1 MSVQGCGPAPP
12 KLAALPRG
20 VRRAC
25 DAMRAEPGRDLSL
38 ARLAVIAGSSARTLQ
53 RQFRNFLGK
62 SPLDVLRDIRFEA
75 TRRELLRAPGNATV
89 ATIAANCGFSHLG
102 RFAAQYRQR
111 YNESPSAT
119 LRRCRSDL
127 FGNASSLPILTG
139 AERPGVT
146 VIPFALIGDEARAGA
161 GMAEEIIAALL
172 RLRWIRVVA
181 LGNARY
187 QLRGKVW
194 GDCRGR
200 LRVTVVLVDA
210 SSGSYLWAD
219 RWEGERNEAFEFQD
233 RLAMRLSDAVQSALR
248 DAEIKRATRQDPAL
262 LNAWELTMRALPL
275 VLSGAAGKQGMAL
288 EFLEQAMELAP
299 DDPLP
304 MSLAAWCHGLRGC
317 VHLAPRREEEKKL
330 ARELATRA
338 AGLNAG
344 DAMSEALLASGYA
357 MAHDLSLAA
366 VHVDRALAIDSGSAW
381 AWGRGGLISLY
392 RGNSTEA
399 IERLRIARAL
409 APADPMNSFFS
420 AGIATAHLQ
429 EAHYDDAI
437 RWFTRG
443 ISESPTAVWMKHL
456 LASSYAH
463 VGRREEAR
471 RSLLEWTSVYPE
483 GTIAEIRSG
492 LPFCA
497 HLLDRIAEGLESAGM
512 RHQA

>member
-1 MSVQGCGPAPP
+1 MSAQERDPPSP

-25 DAMRAEPGRDLSL
+25 DAMRTEPGRDLSV
-38 ARLAVIAGSSARTLQ
+38 AKLAVIAGSPARTLQ
-53 RQFRNFLGK
+53 RQFRSFLGK

-75 TRRELLRAPGNATV
+75 ARQELLRAPGNATV
-89 ATIAANCGFSHLG
+89 ATIATRCGFGHLG

-119 LRRCRSDL
+119 LRRCRSGL
-127 FGNASSLPILTG
+127 SGNAPSLPIPPV
-139 AERPGVT
+139 AVERPGIAVL
-146 VIPFALIGDEARAGA
+146 PFALVGAEARTAA
-161 GMAEEIIAALL
+161 GMAEEIAAALL
-172 RLRWIRVVA
+172 RLRWIRVAA

-194 GDCRGR
+194 GDGRGR
-200 LRVTVVLVDA
+200 LRVMVVLVDA
-210 SSGSYLWAD
+210 LSGFYLWAD
-219 RWEGERNEAFEFQD
+219 RWEGERDEAFEFQD
-233 RLAMRLSDAVQSALR
+233 RIAMRLSGAVQSALR
-248 DAEIKRATRQDPAL
+248 AAEIERATRQDPIQ

-275 VLSGAAGKQGMAL
+275 VLSGAAAKQGMAL
-288 EFLEQAMELAP
+288 EFLEQAMGLAP

-317 VHLAPRREEEKKL
+317 VHLAPRPEEEKKL
-330 ARELATRA
+330 ARELAARA

-344 DAMSEALLASGYA
+344 DAASEALLAAGYA

-366 VHVDRALAIDSGSAW
+366 FHVDRALAIDGGSAW

-392 RGNSTEA
+392 CGKPTEA
-399 IERLRIARAL
+399 IERLRIARGL

-429 EAHYDDAI
+429 EARYDDAI

-443 ISESPTAVWMKHL
+443 IAESPTAVWIKHL

-463 VGRREEAR
+463 AGRREEAR
-471 RSLLEWTSVYPE
+471 RSLLEWARVYPE
-483 GTIAEIRSG
+483 ATIAEVRSG

-497 HLLDRIAEGLESAGM
+497 SLLERIAEGLENAGM
-512 RHQA
+512 RH